1 MVDVDVDVLFENEDN
16 SPGIRN
22 GGVLNVVLHQIPL
35 RCQADQIP
43 TNVKIDLSGLEIGDV
58 IHLNEVALPP
68 GTEVSPADAEA
79 TVASIAAPS
88 APVIEEAIEPP
99 AEVPVVGK
107 RGAEEE

>member
-1 MVDVDVDVLFENEDN
+1 M
-16 SPGIRN
+16 
-22 GGVLNVVLHQIPL
+22 LNVVLHQIPL

-43 TNVKIDLSGLEIGDV
+43 TSVRIDLSGLEIGDV

-68 GTEVSPADAEA
+68 GTEVSAADAEA
-79 TVASIAAPS
+79 TVASVAAPS
-88 APVIEEAIEPP
+88 AAAAEEVIEPP

>member
-1 MVDVDVDVLFENEDN
+1 M
-16 SPGIRN
+16 
-22 GGVLNVVLHQIPL
+22 LNVVLHQIPL

-43 TNVKIDLSGLEIGDV
+43 TSVRIDLSGLEIGDV

-68 GTEVSPADAEA
+68 GTEVSAADAEA
-79 TVASIAAPS
+79 TVASAVAPS
-88 APVIEEAIEPP
+88 APAVAEEVIEPP